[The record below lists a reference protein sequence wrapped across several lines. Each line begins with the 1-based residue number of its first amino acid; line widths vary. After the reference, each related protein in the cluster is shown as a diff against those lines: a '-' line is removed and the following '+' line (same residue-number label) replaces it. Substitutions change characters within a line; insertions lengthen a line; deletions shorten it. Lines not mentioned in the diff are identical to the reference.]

1 MTELLPLLRK
11 KAATKDIEIDVVSN
25 PEFLREGTA
34 VEDYFN
40 PPLTLIGAENKEAAN
55 KLAELYQNLPAEIYI
70 TATRTAEIMKYVNNT
85 FHALKISFANE
96 IGNICKALNIDSH
109 EVMGIFVKDK
119 QLNISP
125 YYFKPGFAYGGSC
138 LPKDLKALQTL
149 AHDHYVKVPVIESVD
164 KTNIIQI
171 ERAIKYLAKVKG
183 KKLGFLG
190 LSFKAGTDDLR
201 NSPTVTLI
209 ESLLGKGFEIKIF
222 DRNVHLSR
230 LTGTNKEYI
239 DEKIPHLTKLLVSDM
254 KELTDSSDVLVI
266 TNNEKEFEIPLKDI
280 SDKTIVDFVRVP
292 DELLRNK
299 QNYYGINW

>member
-1 MTELLPLLRK
+1 M
-11 KAATKDIEIDVVSN
+11 
-25 PEFLREGTA
+25 
-34 VEDYFN
+34 
-40 PPLTLIGAENKEAAN
+40 
-55 KLAELYQNLPAEIYI
+55 
-70 TATRTAEIMKYVNNT
+70 
-85 FHALKISFANE
+85 
-96 IGNICKALNIDSH
+96 
-109 EVMGIFVKDK
+109 
-119 QLNISP
+119 
-125 YYFKPGFAYGGSC
+125 
-138 LPKDLKALQTL
+138 QTL

-164 KTNIIQI
+164 KTNMLQI
-171 ERAIKYLAKVKG
+171 ERAIKYLAKFKG

-190 LSFKAGTDDLR
+190 LSFKAGTEDLR